1 MAAYNW
7 VIVSEPCPACGC
19 TSDIRAQTHV
29 ASDYDG
35 DDTGRFHDREY
46 RLGERMHWWPASDSR
61 FPGWRANRSRK
72 GVPSLEIEEEACY
85 AECPSCHARLFV
97 ILRFIGLRI
106 DQVLGIG
113 REDAWPDDYLK

>member
-7 VIVSEPCPACGC
+7 VVVQEPCPVCGL
-19 TSDIRAQTHV
+19 TSEIRAQTHV

-46 RLGERMHWWPASDSR
+46 HIGGKMHWWPASDPR
-61 FPGWRANRSRK
+61 FSEWRASPNRDRTQS
-72 GVPSLEIEEEACY
+72 SEIEEEACY

-97 ILRFIGLRI
+97 LLRFNGLRI
-106 DQVLGIG
+106 DQVLAIG
-113 REDAWPDDYLK
+113 REEAWPKGYPK